1 MSLKNRFTQGKL
13 NCKRFDMI
21 PPLAGKTSGQP
32 PNSYVICPPLLPHSS
47 HLSLVIYYSRDIL
60 QGLFLLLETGMKI
73 NFPLIYYAPQKCIPI
88 TLQCKNL
95 FAFIAKWNIRV
106 TDIWKDGSVTNP
118 SLNLEL
124 ELH

>member
-21 PPLAGKTSGQP
+21 PPLAAKTSGQP
-32 PNSYVICPPLLPHSS
+32 PNSYVICAPLHPHSS

-73 NFPLIYYAPQKCIPI
+73 NFPLIYYVPQKCIPI

-95 FAFIAKWNIRV
+95 FAFIVEWKTCLTNVWIR
-106 TDIWKDGSVTNP
+106 IRYQS
-118 SLNLEL
+118 EC
-124 ELH
+124 